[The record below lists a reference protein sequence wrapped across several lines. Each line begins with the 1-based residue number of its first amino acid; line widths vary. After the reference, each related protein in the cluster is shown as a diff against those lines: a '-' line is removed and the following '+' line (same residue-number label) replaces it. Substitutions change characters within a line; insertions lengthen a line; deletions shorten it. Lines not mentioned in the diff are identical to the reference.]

1 MSEENIKKAEEL
13 KETAELSETG
23 ELSDAELDGVAGGAF
38 GFGFLKSYLDHQE
51 KEREAAARLAQPG
64 RRREGGGLLCER
76 ALFAASGAEK
86 APKVSNRMRRLAYR
100 SAETAQSVHKELR
113 WRVSTYFVF

>member
-51 KEREAAARLAQPG
+51 KEREAAARLAQTECPACKG
-64 RRREGGGLLCER
+64 R
-76 ALFAASGAEK
+76 GARFD
-86 APKVSNRMRRLAYR
+86 NMRVICN
-100 SAETAQSVHKELR
+100 SCGHVIM
-113 WRVSTYFVF
+113 